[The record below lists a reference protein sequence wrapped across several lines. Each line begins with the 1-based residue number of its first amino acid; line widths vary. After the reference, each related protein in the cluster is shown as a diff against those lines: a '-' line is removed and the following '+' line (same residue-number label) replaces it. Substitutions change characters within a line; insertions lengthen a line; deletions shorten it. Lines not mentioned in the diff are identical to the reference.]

1 MTRAGAPEPAKYASG
16 EHRLAA
22 GREMRVLL
30 VLTIMLMAAATAF
43 AYGRAEMAASVSVVV
58 AHTPGVAL
66 TEPLTM
72 LLSGGLMLVLAGAVR
87 RIPL

>member
-1 MTRAGAPEPAKYASG
+1 
-16 EHRLAA
+16 
-22 GREMRVLL
+22 MRVLL

-58 AHTPGVAL
+58 ASTSAVAL

-72 LLSGGLMLVLAGAVR
+72 LLSGGLLLGLASAVR
-87 RIPL
+87 RFPLQGDHNTSQEGTC